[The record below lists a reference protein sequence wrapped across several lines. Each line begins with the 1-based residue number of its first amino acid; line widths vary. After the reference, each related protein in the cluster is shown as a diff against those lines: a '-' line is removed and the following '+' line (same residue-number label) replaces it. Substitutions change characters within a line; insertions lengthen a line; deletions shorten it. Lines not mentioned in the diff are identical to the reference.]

1 LNNYSERLRRRL
13 RRHRELSAERRLREK
28 RVRKN
33 IRKGIR
39 RQKRTQIPFLVV
51 QAPPALDFEENYENT
66 IRFLEQVRRTSAAGG
81 HTMLIWMR
89 RCQSMSPE
97 VALVLAAEIERCL
110 YHRPRSINGNDPK
123 SGAIAAM
130 LRDIGFHNLLHFNE
144 PKVKVPEV
152 GEATTYLK
160 MKSGVQGGGNHADD
174 LRGLVLGNA
183 ASTSDELRDELVR
196 SLNEAVLNVHQHAY
210 DDDIENTYTPMPN
223 KRWWIAG
230 YRDAVTKEIGF
241 IAFDQGVGIPA
252 TMPRKHA
259 EFVRDLMAAAGQ
271 LLRLSAPTND
281 HQLIKRAFELGRS
294 RTENSGQ
301 GKGLNDFKVFLAAAG
316 GKGSLRVLSGRGSY
330 LYYLDGTERVEP
342 LSAPFH
348 GTLIVW
354 RLTDSPAVQWEN
366 GS

>member
-1 LNNYSERLRRRL
+1 MENYSERLRRRL

-39 RQKRTQIPFLVV
+39 LRKRIPIPFLVV
-51 QAPPALDFEENYENT
+51 QAPAALDFEDNYEST

-110 YHRPRSINGNDPK
+110 HHRPKSINGNDPQ
-123 SGAIAAM
+123 SEAIAAM
-130 LRDIGFHNLLHFNE
+130 LREIGFHNLLHFNE
-144 PKVKVPEV
+144 PKVKAPGT

-160 MKSGVQGGGNHADD
+160 MKSGIQGGGNHADD
-174 LRGLVLGNA
+174 LRALVLGNA

-196 SLNEAVLNVHQHAY
+196 GLNEAVLNVHQHA
-210 DDDIENTYTPMPN
+210 DDEDVENPYKPMPN
-223 KRWWIAG
+223 KHWWIAG
-230 YRDAVTKEIGF
+230 YRDALAKEIGF

-259 EFVRDLMAAAGQ
+259 EFVRDVISAAGQ
-271 LLRLSAPTND
+271 ILHLSTPTND
-281 HQLIKRAFELGRS
+281 HLLIKRAFELGRS
-294 RTENSGQ
+294 RTEKPSQ
-301 GKGLNDFKVFLAAAG
+301 GKGLNDFKVFLTAAG

-330 LYYLDGTERVEP
+330 LYDLQGSERAEP
-342 LSAPFH
+342 LPVQFH

-354 RLTDSPAVQWEN
+354 RLTDSPAVRWED